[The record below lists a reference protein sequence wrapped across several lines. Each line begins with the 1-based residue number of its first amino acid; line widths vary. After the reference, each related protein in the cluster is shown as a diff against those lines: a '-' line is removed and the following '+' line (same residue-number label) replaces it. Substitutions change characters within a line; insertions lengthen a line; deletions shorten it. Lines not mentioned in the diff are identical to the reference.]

1 MGESPWRFDSS
12 QPHHLNPEKPRV
24 ARRRFLVQREY
35 HFSVSRI
42 VTLALIAGAGAFLL
56 SRVLSPGPPSR
67 PQDHTLPPLPKQ
79 GISLGYKVF
88 TLTAAARRFELDAI
102 RRAMNG
108 HPGFVRVDDTGD
120 NPAAL
125 DAVVA
130 GVLSRGLTPL
140 LVLYGTT
147 PPRPVDS
154 FGHDQAVKWL
164 GKVSYFEI
172 GNEPD
177 QNGWTPDGYA
187 DFVRA
192 TGQSV
197 KSGNPRAVVIAG
209 ALFTGKDG
217 YTTQDYVRAL
227 AIRANGSFNIV
238 SLHLYGDPRTA
249 TASNIWDMAFPVLFG
264 KRSYYKGDTV
274 REILDA
280 DGLSSIPI
288 ISTESGGPVSTY
300 GERGQNTIMSDD
312 FDALNSH
319 LLSSLIVYTME
330 NNEVPGFGLLRDDD
344 TERPAFKTFMRRAY

>member
-1 MGESPWRFDSS
+1 M
-12 QPHHLNPEKPRV
+12 
-24 ARRRFLVQREY
+24 QREY
-35 HFSVSRI
+35 HFSAGRI
-42 VTLALIAGAGAFLL
+42 LTLVLVAGVGALLL
-56 SRVLSPGPPSR
+56 SRILFPGPVAPPPR
-67 PQDHTLPPLPKQ
+67 NIPHNDIPPPLPKQ

-88 TLTAAARRFELDAI
+88 TLRAAARQFELDEI
-102 RRAMNG
+102 QRAMNG

-120 NPAAL
+120 NPIAL

-130 GVLSRGLTPL
+130 GILSRGLTPL

-147 PPRPVDS
+147 PPRPADS

-172 GNEPD
+172 ANEPD
-177 QNGWTPDGYA
+177 QNGWTPDSYA

-192 TGQSV
+192 TGRSV
-197 KSGNPRAVVIAG
+197 KSGNPHAVVIAG

-217 YTTQDYVRAL
+217 RTTQDYAQAL
-227 AIRANGSFNIV
+227 ATRAKGSFDIV

-249 TASNIWDMAFPVLFG
+249 TASNIWDMAFPALFG

-274 REILDA
+274 REILDT

-288 ISTESGGPVSTY
+288 ISTESGGPVYTY

-330 NNEVPGFGLLRDDD
+330 NNEVRGFGLLRDND
-344 TERPAFKTFMRRAY
+344 TERPAFQTFMRRAY